1 MQKNNHYEVYHI
13 IEQTNDQQT
22 VEVIAQCQSH
32 AIGVYLQHSTHEEVE
47 QVMRSGSNLIY
58 DYPTETCIS
67 WEKTPNLLY
76 AKWISKLGLY

>member
-13 IEQTNDQQT
+13 IEQPNDQQT
-22 VEVIAQCQSH
+22 VEVIAQCQPY

-47 QVMRSGSNLIY
+47 QVMRCGSNIIY
-58 DYPTETCIS
+58 DYPTETCII

-76 AKWISKLGLY
+76 AKWVSKLGLY